1 MSPEED
7 DRRRR
12 DDESIPIIAHRLSSL
27 EHQMESGF
35 ASIDRRL
42 DALSFV
48 PIATWNERELAR
60 DAAGRAMREDIAA
73 AKALGMWAVGLVAGL
88 VLTSM
93 VGFLVWIARGGAG

>member
-1 MSPEED
+1 MNPPD
-7 DRRRR
+7 DEYQRR
-12 DDESIPIIAHRLSSL
+12 DDQSMPVIAHRLSAL
-27 EHQMESGF
+27 EHQMEAGF

-48 PIATWNERELAR
+48 PTSTWNERELAR
-60 DAAGRAMREDIAA
+60 DAAAAAMREDIAA

-93 VGFLVWIARGGAG
+93 VGFLVWMAQGSGG

>member
-1 MSPEED
+1 MTPSED
-7 DRRRR
+7 DHRRH
-12 DDESIPIIAHRLSSL
+12 DESIPIIAHRLSSL
-27 EHQMESGF
+27 EHQMETGF

-42 DALSFV
+42 DSLAFV

-60 DAAGRAMREDIAA
+60 DAATAAMRDDIAA

-93 VGFLVWIARGGAG
+93 VGFLIWMAQGAPA